1 MLDSYKMNIG
11 LNMTIDESD
20 AATIQ
25 LKVNDS
31 DKVSFELTESAKDLD
46 TALSQ
51 ILDSA
56 MNQIVLAQMT
66 EEEEEEKQEPLTEYE
81 STLLDEIAELK
92 AQNERLARRIAEMTK
107 NVEPKKTPTP
117 KPAPRKYHNTREL
130 TEDLFSMIDELNHW
144 F

>member
-66 EEEEEEKQEPLTEYE
+66 EEEEEKQEPLTEYE

-107 NVEPKKTPTP
+107 NVEPKKTPAP